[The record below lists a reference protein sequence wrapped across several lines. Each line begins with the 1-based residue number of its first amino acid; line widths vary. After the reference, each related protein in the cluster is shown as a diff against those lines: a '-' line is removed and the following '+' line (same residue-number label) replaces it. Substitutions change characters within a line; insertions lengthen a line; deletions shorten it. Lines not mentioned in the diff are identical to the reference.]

1 MHKRANRAGDLAE
14 GRIANRL
21 HRRYGINSRYL
32 DFSQR
37 FFADDHIRGRQGSDL
52 GFGLQRTMRIF
63 GVAGA
68 TMPPPKAFISLSS
81 SINEFA
87 RRLVVS
93 LAPSPPT
100 RPRITIARMPSRRVL
115 ASTHLPATGN
125 TASSWD

>member
-1 MHKRANRAGDLAE
+1 MQKRANRAGDLAE

-21 HRRYGINSRYL
+21 HRRDGINIRYL
-32 DFSQR
+32 DLSQR
-37 FFADDHIRGRQGSDL
+37 FFADDHIRGQHGSDL
-52 GFGLQRTMRIF
+52 GFGLQRTMRII

-68 TMPPPKAFISLSS
+68 TIAPKAFISLSS

-100 RPRITIARMPSRRVL
+100 RPRITIARMP
-115 ASTHLPATGN
+115 
-125 TASSWD
+125 